1 MNLSTSLKKIDVII
15 LDLEHTA
22 LQLDTNNDKLKAHKL
37 LQDSAMF
44 SSDLFRTSSDLFID
58 YIDEIKIN
66 AKQLKRLITAN
77 NTSLIEYRIESIERQ
92 ISSLLNAFN
101 SNKGMHNEAQ
111 NRLNAHKARR
121 FKKSAKNLVQPSQ
134 NLYQTLAEHH
144 EFERRLIQM
153 LTDKEAE
160 RNVAPA
166 RKLDKLS
173 QKVLVLHQRLGRCRQ
188 AISKIENDIVN
199 LEKRSIF
206 KK

>member
-173 QKVLVLHQRLGRCRQ
+173 QEVLVLHQRLGRCRQ